1 MAKSD
6 PLNLALYRLHR
17 VFYLAIA
24 VLAAIMLAIG
34 AIMLIG
40 DDPDSGIGLVWR
52 DSIFCLLEHC
62 IGSRLMAPAA
72 AEPRGGFSQ
81 ESSALCGSLVFRWE
95 PCSGYMSGSRHP
107 KTAGATVTPPSR
119 TQWSQGKP
127 EARTSRHP
135 AGTILGQCARD
146 VA

>member
-81 ESSALCGSLVFRWE
+81 GSSALCGSLASRWE

-107 KTAGATVTPPSR
+107 KNAGTAVTPSNR
-119 TQWSQGKP
+119 LQWSRRKVD
-127 EARTSRHP
+127 A
-135 AGTILGQCARD
+135 
-146 VA
+146 